1 LLLTTLV
8 GGSLLASTLV
18 GAAAARADD
27 NQDRTDSAAYTE
39 SRADYWAARA
49 AYEARRA
56 AVEAQKDGTAPDGGG
71 TTSDGGGGGGGGGG
85 SGGGSGGSGGGGGGP
100 VAAAQAP
107 SDSRL
112 PTDSQLAALR
122 FCESSDD
129 YSANTGNGYY
139 GAYQFSAITW
149 WWLGYSGMPNQA
161 SAATQDAAVR
171 DLFAIFGWSPW
182 PACSRHLGFA

>member
-71 TTSDGGGGGGGGGG
+71 TTSDGGGGGGGGG

>member
-27 NQDRTDSAAYTE
+27 NNQDRTDSATYTE

-56 AVEAQKDGTAPDGGG
+56 AVQAQKDGTAPDDGSG
-71 TTSDGGGGGGGGGG
+71 TSGDTGGG
-85 SGGGSGGSGGGGGGP
+85 SGARGAP
-100 VAAAQAP
+100 APAAPGAPATQAAP
-107 SDSRL
+107 SASDGRL

-171 DLFAIFGWSPW
+171 DLFAIFGWTPW